1 MEKLIFLLVAVFAVS
16 VLPAEAAVDKNII
29 EFEPVGGG
37 KFIYSNNPEE
47 LVREDLADDGETPEY
62 IMNNPGLTA
71 DKYRLYMTHFNRV
84 TKVSDTGEKY
94 PGENIWLDAVFTAKE
109 DCEMVFSR
117 TAFEIPENVTTY
129 LNYETIKTER
139 SWSALQ
145 ATADLLGE
153 PIHMLNS
160 ELVFTPK
167 VQSEQRVTLKKGERL
182 FLSSLIDNY
191 EAVPYPKHVLMAAD
205 FEIKSGVVD
214 ADVFAA
220 KTRVITDAGAVSY
233 PDVDFETCGFGIYKP
248 GRTQKGIADSLPEL
262 QTSIE
267 YEITDG
273 TKDGAY
279 IPVTVKNQYYPKGNF
294 ITEWVTNLNAQDDIY
309 SKNLVD
315 ESNILRLLYED
326 ESKLGYYGEN
336 VPEDERDSVWIF
348 DASHSD
354 TMEWKEEMGVEK
366 ADYSPNYLLSTDK
379 NNIGYAC
386 SVGNYGVTLRYNLKI
401 TNSAATAK
409 YLEYAVST
417 AADIVVEVRDKNGKL
432 LVPVVSKGQTSQ
444 ITKDVMANV
453 ELPAGEVSEF
463 SVSMMLPVQNYGG
476 QRQSFT
482 IRDKKSVKMIE
493 KNTQVQPILAAEKPD
508 FDIEELLASA
518 DDNTKFILSGNA
530 DDLKIVK
537 TDSGYAA
544 YYSVIEGN
552 PYKYGYYWP
561 ITAKVFIL
569 DNDFNIIKE
578 LCPGSQPIEM
588 SYAGGKLYVKTIAN
602 GSFVID
608 EALELEPFDSYILPR
623 ENENAAVW
631 ADKGRPVVSADGGEY
646 LNIRF
651 EKSAPLYVELADGI
665 FYFATKDS
673 AAVSDDGVYWNYYSL
688 AEEIRTAEASEGGLS
703 VTGTLLKPF
712 GKDRA
717 KVILNGE
724 ILGFVVPCEMSG
736 DTAMMPMR
744 FFFEEIGMR
753 VLYNPYSGCII
764 AFGAGGVFEFT
775 PGSNRAEINGEE
787 IIMDAPVEIING
799 STFIPVSVLS
809 ELSGFEYE
817 SDEEKN
823 TAEITGKSGKMP
835 GDIELGGN
843 ISVIAKRNIKSDAEK

>member
-1 MEKLIFLLVAVFAVS
+1 MKKLIFLLAAVFAVS
-16 VLPAEAAVDKNII
+16 VLPAEASVDRNII

-47 LVREDLADDGETPEY
+47 LVRDDLADDGEAPAY
-62 IMNNPGLTA
+62 IMNNPKLTA

-109 DCEMVFSR
+109 DCEIVFTR

-160 ELVFTPK
+160 ELIFTPRT
-167 VQSEQRVTLKKGERL
+167 QNEHRVTLKKGDKM
-182 FLSSLIDNY
+182 FLSSIIDNY
-191 EAVPYPKHVLMAAD
+191 KAVPYPKHVLMAAD
-205 FEIKSGVVD
+205 FEIKSGAADV
-214 ADVFAA
+214 DVFAA
-220 KTRVITDAGAVSY
+220 KTRAVTAEGEVSY
-233 PDVDFETCGFGIYKP
+233 PDVDFENCGFGAYKP

-262 QTSIE
+262 QASIE
-267 YEITDG
+267 YEITDE
-273 TKDGAY
+273 TRDGAY

-294 ITEWVTNLNAQDDIY
+294 VTEWVTNLNAQDDIY

-315 ESNILRLLYED
+315 ESNILRLFYKD

-348 DASHSD
+348 DATHSD
-354 TMEWKEEMGVEK
+354 TMEWTEEMGTEK
-366 ADYSPNYLLSTDK
+366 ADYSPNYLLSADK
-379 NNIGYAC
+379 SNIGYAC

-401 TNSAATAK
+401 TNSAATTK
-409 YLEYAVST
+409 YLEYTAST
-417 AADIVVEVRDKNGKL
+417 AADIVVEVRDKNGDL
-432 LVPVVSKGQTSQ
+432 LAPVVSKGQTSQ
-444 ITKDVMANV
+444 ITKDVMASV

-463 SVSMMLPVQNYGG
+463 SVSMLLPVQNYGG
-476 QRQSFT
+476 QRQSFI
-482 IRDKKSVKMIE
+482 IRDQKSENAIE
-493 KNTQVQPILAAEKPD
+493 KNTQIQPILATEKPK
-508 FDIEELLASA
+508 FDIGALLASA
-518 DDNTKFILSGNA
+518 NEETRFILDGNT
-530 DDLKIVK
+530 DDLKIVE
-537 TDSGYAA
+537 TAWGYAA

-561 ITAKVFIL
+561 ITARVFML

-578 LCPGSQPIEM
+578 LCLESQPIEM

-602 GSFVID
+602 GSFAID
-608 EALELEPFDSYILPR
+608 ETFELEPFDSYILPR
-623 ENENAAVW
+623 ENEAAAVW
-631 ADKGRPVVSADGGEY
+631 ADKGRPAVSVGGRY
-646 LNIRF
+646 LNIKF
-651 EKSAPLYVELADGI
+651 EKNAPLYMELADGI
-665 FYFATKDS
+665 FYFATNAS
-673 AAVSDDGVYWNYYSL
+673 AAASDDGVYWNYYSTD
-688 AEEIRTAEASEGGLS
+688 EEIRTVEASEGGLL
-703 VTGTLLKPF
+703 VNGTLLKPF

-717 KVILNGE
+717 RVILNGE
-724 ILGFVVPCEMSG
+724 ALGFSMPCEKSG

-753 VLYNPYSGCII
+753 VLFNPYSGRIL
-764 AFGAGGVFEFT
+764 AFGSGGVFEFT
-775 PGSNRAEINGEE
+775 PGSAGATINGEE
-787 IIMDAPVEIING
+787 VIMDAPAEIING

-809 ELSGFEYE
+809 RLSGFEYK
-817 SDEEKN
+817 SDEENN
-823 TAEITGKSGKMP
+823 TTEITGKIEEQP
-835 GDIELGGN
+835 GDVELGGN
-843 ISVIAKRNIKSDAEK
+843 ISVVAKRNIKADGEK

>member
-1 MEKLIFLLVAVFAVS
+1 MKKLIFLLVVVFAFG
-16 VLPAEAAVDKNII
+16 VLSAEASVDRNII

-47 LVREDLADDGETPEY
+47 LAREDLADDGEAPAY
-62 IMNNPGLTA
+62 IMNNPKLTA

-109 DCEMVFSR
+109 DCEIVFSR

-160 ELVFTPK
+160 ELIFTPRT
-167 VQSEQRVTLKKGERL
+167 QNEHRVTLKKGERL
-182 FLSSLIDNY
+182 FLSSIIDNY
-191 EAVPYPKHVLMAAD
+191 AAVPYPKHVFMAAD
-205 FEIKSGVVD
+205 FEIKSGTVD

-220 KTRVITDAGAVSY
+220 KTRVVTAEGEVSY
-233 PDVDFETCGFGIYKP
+233 PNVDFETCGFGIYKP
-248 GRTQKGIADSLPEL
+248 GRTQKGIADSMPEL
-262 QTSIE
+262 QASIE
-267 YEITDG
+267 YEITDE
-273 TKDGAY
+273 TRDGSY
-279 IPVTVKNQYYPKGNF
+279 IPVTVKNQYYPEGNF
-294 ITEWVTNLNAQDDIY
+294 VTEWVTNLNAQDDIY

-315 ESNILRLLYED
+315 ESNILRLFYED

-336 VPEDERDSVWIF
+336 VSENERDSVWIF
-348 DASHSD
+348 DATHSD
-354 TMEWKEEMGVEK
+354 TLEWTEEMGTKK
-366 ADYSPNYLLSTDK
+366 ADYSPNYLLSADES
-379 NNIGYAC
+379 NIGYAC

-401 TNSAATAK
+401 TNNAAAAK
-409 YLEYAVST
+409 YLEYTAST
-417 AADIVVEVRDKNGKL
+417 AADIVVEVRDKNGEL
-432 LVPVVSKGQTSQ
+432 LAPVASKGQTSQ
-444 ITKDVMANV
+444 ITKAVMASV
-453 ELPAGEVSEF
+453 ELPAGETSEF
-463 SVSMMLPVQNYGG
+463 SVSMLLPVQNYGG

-482 IRDKKSVKMIE
+482 ICDKKSENVIE
-493 KNTQVQPILAAEKPD
+493 KNTQIQPILAAEKPKLD
-508 FDIEELLASA
+508 VEALLASA
-518 DDNTKFILSGNA
+518 NEETKFILSGNT
-530 DDLKIVK
+530 DDLKIVE
-537 TDSGYAA
+537 TAWGYAA

-561 ITAKVFIL
+561 ITERVFIL

-578 LCPGSQPIEM
+578 LCLESQPIEM

-602 GSFVID
+602 GSFAID

-631 ADKGRPVVSADGGEY
+631 ADKGRPAVLVGEKY
-646 LNIRF
+646 LNVKF
-651 EKSAPLYVELADGI
+651 EKNAPLYTELADDI
-665 FYFATKDS
+665 FYFATNTS
-673 AAVSDDGVYWNYYSL
+673 AAASDDGVYWNYYS
-688 AEEIRTAEASEGGLS
+688 AGEEIRTAEASEDGLL
-703 VTGTLLKPF
+703 VNGTLLKPF

-717 KVILNGE
+717 RVILNGE
-724 ILGFVVPCEMSG
+724 VLGFAIPCEKSG
-736 DTAMMPMR
+736 AADMMPMR

-753 VLYNPYSGCII
+753 VLFNPYSGRIL

-775 PGSNRAEINGEE
+775 PGSDKAAINGEE
-787 IIMDAPVEIING
+787 VIMDVPAEIING
-799 STFIPVSVLS
+799 STFIPVSVLAR
-809 ELSGFEYE
+809 LSGFEYT
-817 SDEEKN
+817 SDEENN
-823 TAEITGKSGKMP
+823 TAEVTGKIGKLP

-843 ISVIAKRNIKSDAEK
+843 ISVVAKRNIKADGEK